1 VKDRLL
7 TARRLLVIALA
18 PLAAMVSTANAA
30 TELSFTNPPVIVD
43 GNGVDTGSVG
53 TTATWTNVGTL
64 NGTGIDLVIEVVSN
78 NRTGDSMRFTTDGDD
93 AAVWLDAASGQIVE
107 LDYNFFETGTNTPL
121 TIIPQGLFQ
130 DLDSNAGGTAT
141 LEIVRVL
148 TSQIANYTV
157 EANGLGS
164 DLTVTTLDNGT
175 PGDTSDD
182 EFEVTSGANGD
193 PGDTNISIQ
202 FDFQPLSSIRVTL
215 ETANGGSGRRYS
227 FDGNAENFFIT
238 PGENPQDVTPPAT
251 PTVALLTTNDATP
264 TLTGTAEA
272 FSTVT
277 VVVGGATFEVVAESD
292 ATWSLDTGTVTPESG
307 VFNPN
312 IDGSAANE
320 VVVTSTDAAGNSA
333 ADVTGNELVI
343 DATAPVVT
351 IAAAG
356 IVNAAN
362 EDSYTASGTCSDGD
376 GAVTVSITGASPAS
390 LMPACTGGA
399 WTTPGFDVS
408 AIADGSDV
416 IVIDASQTDS
426 FGNTGNAATV
436 TADKDSTPPGTPT
449 VDAQVTNDTTPVIT
463 GTADAGASV
472 SVSVGG
478 ALYTVVAAGSGQWT
492 LDTGVA
498 TPDSGSFNPNTNGAN
513 AVTATVTDA
522 AGNSS
527 TDVTNNELV
536 IDTTAPAVPTVDV
549 LSTND
554 ATPVITGTAEAG
566 SSNTI
571 VFGGATYTVV
581 ANGLGEWSLD
591 TGAATPD
598 SGVFNPNLN
607 GVNDVSVASS
617 DAAGNTTN
625 DASSDEISID
635 TTGPVVTITS
645 APTANST
652 TELAYVI
659 GGSCDVAEGDV
670 TVSLVGAAPAG
681 QVVSCTAGNWVATF
695 NTGAIAD
702 GDDVLQITASQ
713 TDAVGNVGNAAQLA
727 DKDTAAPAIAITN
740 DGSGGDGIVNV
751 AEQAAVVVSGTTDAE
766 DGQTVTVT
774 FSDGTSPAVV
784 ATATANG
791 GAWTAS
797 AADVSG
803 LNEGSISIAA
813 DVDDAAGN
821 AATTAVDT
829 FTLDSGLPD
838 LSVNAIGTTNSTFP
852 TFSGTTDQPVGRVV
866 TVRDE
871 FGTVVCTANTVA
883 GSPDNVWS
891 CGPAAAIPVGTYTY
905 TADVD
910 DGAGNVRIV
919 DIDFTIDLDSDD
931 DGIPDA
937 VEGIGDS
944 DGDGIPD
951 FMDTDSDNDGIPDS
965 EEENRIPP
973 LSGVDSDGDGI
984 DDALDVDQTGGTDQ
998 NGDGVDDALAPSD
1011 LDGDGVPD
1019 HLDVDT
1025 DADGIADVIEG
1036 NGDTDNDGTPDY
1048 RDDDSDND
1056 GIPDALEDDMSPSLA
1071 GSDADADG
1079 IDDALDVDVTGGTDA
1094 NNNGI
1099 DDLREPTDSDGDGIA
1114 DYRDRDSDNDRIPD
1128 AVEANDAPGG
1138 PGLDTDGD
1146 GVADYRDPDADD
1158 DGISDLAEGRTS
1170 GNDADNDGID
1180 DDFDVDQTG
1189 GVDAN
1194 GDGVDDAVF
1203 AADFDGDAVPNYLDL
1218 DSDNDS
1224 LLDVIEGGLT
1234 DDDNDGLVDDGA
1246 LTDTPPN
1253 TDGLDG
1259 PDFIDVDSNNDGSN
1273 DIDGT
1278 DAAGLDVDGDGQIDA
1293 GSAADSDG
1301 DGIADVI
1308 DDDPTRHGS
1317 RNDADGDGV
1326 PDVIDLDD
1334 DNDGIPDVQETDNGA
1349 DVDTDMDGIVDRLDL
1364 DSDNDGLPDSVEG
1377 VGNDSLD
1384 SDGDGVLDNLTDAN
1398 DDGLADQVPTSMIPV
1413 DTDGD
1418 GIADFR
1424 DRDSDGDGVT
1434 DLTEAGGDDT
1444 IDSDGDGRI
1453 DDMTDNDGDGLAD
1466 SVDPD
1471 VLPDSGTPL
1480 TPPDTDG
1487 DGMTDQIDPDS
1498 DNDGIPDGDEDGD
1511 FDNDGT
1517 NDRLQ
1522 NDGPLETAVNGT
1534 GSTSWLLLA
1543 MLAGVL
1549 MLKVRNIVRFTLPV
1563 LAVLLVVPA
1572 GPATADDSE
1581 ALPWHVGVGFGM
1593 SVVDPEG
1600 ESNGWRT
1607 VDDSSSGFK
1616 ARIGYRLQPKWY
1628 AEISYVD
1635 AGAAEVGNL
1644 NPAITDVAE
1653 IDYRIPAAFVGY
1665 MLREPS
1671 SAWNVHVKLGVSVI
1685 GNSSNDSR
1693 VRYDEQSSAQVALG
1707 IVAQWNVTS
1716 RWFVA
1721 LEHDQYDRDASFTSL
1736 NLGRRFEF

>member
-1 VKDRLL
+1 MKDRFS
-7 TARRLLVIALA
+7 TARRIVAIALA
-18 PLAAMVSTANAA
+18 PLLAMGSSANAA

-64 NGTGIDLVIEVVSN
+64 NGTGIDVVIEVLSN

-93 AAVWLDAASGQIVE
+93 AAVWLDGTSGQVVE

-121 TIIPQGLFQ
+121 VIIPQGLFQ
-130 DLDSNAGGTAT
+130 DLDANGAGTAT

-148 TSQIANYTV
+148 TSQIASYTV
-157 EANGLGS
+157 EADGLGS

-182 EFEVTSGANGD
+182 EFEVTSGQNGD
-193 PGDTNISIQ
+193 PGDTNIAIE
-202 FDFQPLSSIRVTL
+202 FDFEPLSSIRVTL
-215 ETANGGSGRRYS
+215 ETANGGTERRYS

-238 PGENPQDVTPPAT
+238 PGANPQDVTPPAT

-272 FSTVT
+272 YSTVT
-277 VVVGGATFEVVAESD
+277 VAVGGATFEVIAEGD
-292 ATWSLDTGTVTPESG
+292 ATWSLDTGTVAPESG
-307 VFNPN
+307 VFSPN
-312 IDGSAANE
+312 VDGSAANE
-320 VVVTSTDAAGNSA
+320 VVVTSTDAAGNST

-351 IAAAG
+351 VDAAG
-356 IVNAAN
+356 IANAAN
-362 EDSYTASGTCSDGD
+362 EDNYAASGTCTDGD

-390 LMPACTGGA
+390 LSPACVGGA
-399 WTTPGFDVS
+399 WTTSGFDVS
-408 AIADGSDV
+408 AIADGADV
-416 IVIDASQTDS
+416 IVIGASQTDS
-426 FGNTGNAATV
+426 FGNTGNAAAV

-463 GTADAGASV
+463 GTADAGATV

-478 ALYTVVAAGSGQWT
+478 AVYSVTANGSGQWT
-492 LDTGVA
+492 LDTETAV
-498 TPDSGSFNPNTNGAN
+498 PDSGSFNPNTNGAN
-513 AVTATVTDA
+513 TVTATVTDA

-536 IDTTAPAVPTVDV
+536 IDTTPPAVPTVDA
-549 LSTND
+549 LTTND
-554 ATPVITGTAEAG
+554 ATPTIGGSAEAG
-566 SSNTI
+566 SNNAI
-571 VFGGATYTVV
+571 VFGGATYSVV
-581 ANGLGEWSLD
+581 ADGLGAWTLD
-591 TGAATPD
+591 TGVATPD
-598 SGVFNPNLN
+598 SGTFNPNVN

-625 DASSDEISID
+625 DASSDEITID

-645 APTANST
+645 APTANSA

-659 GGSCDVAEGDV
+659 GGSCDATEGGV
-670 TVSLVGAAPAG
+670 TVNLAGAAPAG
-681 QVVSCTAGNWVATF
+681 QVVTCTAGSWVATF
-695 NTGAIAD
+695 NTGAIGD
-702 GDDVLQITASQ
+702 GDDVLQIDASQ

-727 DKDTAAPAIAITN
+727 DKDTVAPTISITD
-740 DGSGGDGIVNV
+740 DGSGGDGVVNV

-766 DGQTVTVT
+766 DGQIVTVS
-774 FSDGTSPAVV
+774 FSDGFNPAVV
-784 ATATANG
+784 VAGTASG

-797 AADVSG
+797 AADLSG

-821 AATTAVDT
+821 AATTAMDT
-829 FTLDSGLPD
+829 STLDSGLPD
-838 LSVNAIGTTNSTFP
+838 LSVDAIGTTNSTFP

-871 FGTVVCTANTVA
+871 FGVVVCTANAVA

-891 CGPAAAIPVGTYTY
+891 CGPTTALLVGTYTY
-905 TADVD
+905 TAEVD
-910 DGAGNVRIV
+910 DGAGNVRVV
-919 DIDFTIDLDSDD
+919 DIDFTIDLDRDD

-937 VEGIGDS
+937 VEGIADT
-944 DGDGIPD
+944 DGDGTPD

-973 LSGVDSDGDGI
+973 LSGVDTDGDGI
-984 DDALDVDQTGGTDQ
+984 DDALDVDETGGEDQ

-1011 LDGDGVPD
+1011 LDGDDIPD
-1019 HLDVDT
+1019 HLDADT

-1036 NGDTDNDGTPDY
+1036 NLDTDNDGIPDY

-1056 GIPDALEDDMSPSLA
+1056 GIPDRLEDDMSPPLA

-1079 IDDALDVDVTGGTDA
+1079 IDDALDVDATGGVDA
-1094 NNNGI
+1094 NSDGI
-1099 DDLREPTDSDGDGIA
+1099 DDLRAPTDSDGDGIA

-1128 AVEANDAPGG
+1128 AVEANDMLGG

-1189 GVDAN
+1189 GADAN

-1224 LLDVIEGGLT
+1224 LLDVTEGGLT

-1253 TDGLDG
+1253 TDGADG
-1259 PDFIDVDSNNDGSN
+1259 PDFIDVDSNNDGTN
-1273 DIDGT
+1273 DIDGGEG
-1278 DAAGLDVDGDGQIDA
+1278 AGFDGDGDGQIDA

-1301 DGIADVI
+1301 DGIPDVI

-1317 RNDADGDGV
+1317 RSDADGDGV
-1326 PDVIDLDD
+1326 PDVTDLDD

-1364 DSDNDGLPDSVEG
+1364 DTDNDGLPDSTEG
-1377 VGNDSLD
+1377 VGNDS
-1384 SDGDGVLDNLTDAN
+1384 
-1398 DDGLADQVPTSMIPV
+1398 PR
-1413 DTDGD
+1413 
-1418 GIADFR
+1418 FR
-1424 DRDSDGDGVT
+1424 
-1434 DLTEAGGDDT
+1434 
-1444 IDSDGDGRI
+1444 
-1453 DDMTDNDGDGLAD
+1453 
-1466 SVDPD
+1466 
-1471 VLPDSGTPL
+1471 
-1480 TPPDTDG
+1480 
-1487 DGMTDQIDPDS
+1487 
-1498 DNDGIPDGDEDGD
+1498 
-1511 FDNDGT
+1511 
-1517 NDRLQ
+1517 
-1522 NDGPLETAVNGT
+1522 
-1534 GSTSWLLLA
+1534 W
-1543 MLAGVL
+1543 
-1549 MLKVRNIVRFTLPV
+1549 
-1563 LAVLLVVPA
+1563 
-1572 GPATADDSE
+1572 
-1581 ALPWHVGVGFGM
+1581 
-1593 SVVDPEG
+1593 
-1600 ESNGWRT
+1600 
-1607 VDDSSSGFK
+1607 
-1616 ARIGYRLQPKWY
+1616 
-1628 AEISYVD
+1628 
-1635 AGAAEVGNL
+1635 
-1644 NPAITDVAE
+1644 
-1653 IDYRIPAAFVGY
+1653 
-1665 MLREPS
+1665 
-1671 SAWNVHVKLGVSVI
+1671 
-1685 GNSSNDSR
+1685 
-1693 VRYDEQSSAQVALG
+1693 
-1707 IVAQWNVTS
+1707 
-1716 RWFVA
+1716 
-1721 LEHDQYDRDASFTSL
+1721 
-1736 NLGRRFEF
+1736 